1 MKDEWEREKQRL
13 LNTILGSQ
21 QEATI
26 DFSLDQ
32 STVVKEFY
40 KNIVY
45 IFVNIQRIVSAGD
58 LSVFIYI

>member
-1 MKDEWEREKQRL
+1 MCILDCGLSFMLILQTFAQAEARHWESMKDEWEREKQRL

-32 STVVKEFY
+32 STVVK
-40 KNIVY
+40 
-45 IFVNIQRIVSAGD
+45 
-58 LSVFIYI
+58 